1 MTSTDILQQLKDDET
16 QILEAFDSWMRTV
29 KRAGDFWKGW
39 RAGWKAALD
48 RAAVLLD
55 RADVLEEGES

>member
-1 MTSTDILQQLKDDET
+1 MMSAEILQQLKDDET
-16 QILEAFDSWMRTV
+16 QILEQFDAWMKTV

-48 RAAVLLD
+48 RAVVFLD
-55 RADVLEEGES
+55 RAEFEK

>member
-1 MTSTDILQQLKDDET
+1 MMSAEILQQLKDDET
-16 QILEAFDSWMRTV
+16 QILEEFDAWMKTV

-55 RADVLEEGES
+55 RTEFEE